1 MKPIVLIPGFAG
13 SRLCIRKAN
22 RKTTTMQESKQQ
34 DRPNPKNDFI
44 NLNIFD
50 KAWQSHF
57 ELKIDHN
64 SSQVDIF
71 DNIDVHDF
79 GGVEGIRN
87 LCDDCQ
93 KIDNL
98 IRKIDES
105 KTIEKSYNYKYFD
118 AFITHLERHG
128 YQSRFDMFGAPY
140 DFRKVGV
147 QEYLET
153 FVSCFKLLLE
163 TSFDINGQRAILVAH
178 SIGALVTYIILTE
191 FLSQAWKE
199 RFIERFISVSA
210 PYGGCSVALKTCLSG
225 YPKLSLLKDRYMN
238 VMSQSTG
245 MTLAFPN
252 TFAYKTS
259 DILLTGLEA
268 DTREFSVDN
277 FFEALPAK
285 MKNVWLTN
293 TREFIPSYMKNTG
306 LPTTI
311 ITSTFDSQT
320 DFSYV
325 YKNLADTANREPVL
339 THYANG
345 DSLIPQNSLTVHE
358 RHASAFPNYNFLRIN
373 GVEHT
378 NILSDHRFHDIV
390 MNYLNM

>member
-13 SRLCIRKAN
+13 SRLCIRKPN
-22 RKTTTMQESKQQ
+22 TVSQ
-34 DRPNPKNDFI
+34 NPKNDFV

-57 ELKIDHN
+57 ELKIDHH
-64 SSQVDIF
+64 SSTVDIY

-79 GGVEGIRN
+79 GGVDGIRN

-93 KIDNL
+93 KIDNF
-98 IRKIDES
+98 IRRIDES
-105 KTIEKSYNYKYFD
+105 KTIERSYNYKYFD
-118 AFITHLERHG
+118 AFITRLEAHG
-128 YQSRFDMFGAPY
+128 YQSRFNMFGAPY

-153 FVSCFKLLLE
+153 FVSCFKALLE
-163 TSFDINGQRAILVAH
+163 TSFDINGRRAILVAH
-178 SIGALVTYIILTE
+178 SIGALVAYIILTE
-191 FLSQAWKE
+191 FLSQGWKE
-199 RFIERFISVSA
+199 RFIERFVSVSA
-210 PYGGCSVALKTCLSG
+210 PYGGCSVSMKTCLSG
-225 YPKLSLLKDRYMN
+225 YPKLTLLKDRYLN

-252 TFAYKTS
+252 TFGYRPG
-259 DILLTGLEA
+259 DILLSGLA
-268 DTREFSVDN
+268 PDNGEFCVGN
-277 FFEALPAK
+277 FFEALPTK
-285 MKNVWLTN
+285 MKNVWLNN
-293 TREFIPSYMKNTG
+293 TRDFIPSYMKNTG

-325 YKNLADTANREPVL
+325 YKNLAQTANREPLL
-339 THYANG
+339 THYTDG
-345 DSLIPQNSLTVHE
+345 DSLIPKNSLTVHE
-358 RHASAFPNYNFLRIN
+358 RHASVFPNYNFVRIN

-378 NILSDHRFHDIV
+378 NILSDRRFHDIV
-390 MNYLNM
+390 MRYLHT

>member
-13 SRLCIRKAN
+13 SRLCIRKVN
-22 RKTTTMQESKQQ
+22 QRKDQHRS
-34 DRPNPKNDFI
+34 NPKNDFV

-50 KAWQSHF
+50 KAWQRQF
-57 ELKIDHN
+57 ELKIDHH

-93 KIDNL
+93 KIDNF
-98 IRKIDES
+98 IRKIDDS
-105 KTIEKSYNYKYFD
+105 KTIERSYNYKYFD
-118 AFITHLERHG
+118 AFITRLETSG
-128 YQSRFDMFGAPY
+128 YQSRFNMFGAPY

-153 FVSCFKLLLE
+153 FVSSFKALLE
-163 TSFDINGQRAILVAH
+163 MSFDINGRRAVLVAH

-199 RFIERFISVSA
+199 QFIERFISVSA

-225 YPKLSLLKDRYMN
+225 YPKLSLFKDRYLN

-245 MTLAFPN
+245 MTLAYPN
-252 TFAYKTS
+252 TFGYKS
-259 DILLTGLEA
+259 GDILLKGLA
-268 DTREFSVDN
+268 SNDGEFCVGN
-277 FFEALPAK
+277 FFEALPVK
-285 MKNVWLTN
+285 MRNVWLSN
-293 TREFIPSYMKNTG
+293 TRDFIPSYMKNTG

-311 ITSTFDSQT
+311 ITSAFDAQT
-320 DFSYV
+320 DFSYI

-339 THYANG
+339 TQYTNG
-345 DSLIPQNSLTVHE
+345 DSLIPKSSLTVHE
-358 RHASAFPNYNFLRIN
+358 RHASGFPNYNFLRVN

-378 NILSDHRFHDIV
+378 NILSDHKFHGIV